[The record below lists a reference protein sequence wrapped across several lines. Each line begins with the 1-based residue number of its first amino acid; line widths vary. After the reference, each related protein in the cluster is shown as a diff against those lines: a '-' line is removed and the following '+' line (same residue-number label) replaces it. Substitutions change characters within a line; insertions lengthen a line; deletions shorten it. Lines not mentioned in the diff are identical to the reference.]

1 MVTALT
7 GMKGIFVF
15 MMLRKLTLSNIEIQ
29 SLDIKQ
35 DKIVRRTITFSLTLF
50 AVLILLGNLPQHAKL
65 DVNVKL

>member
-35 DKIVRRTITFSLTLF
+35 DKIV
-50 AVLILLGNLPQHAKL
+50 
-65 DVNVKL
+65 